1 MILLICVVLDCF
13 LVCLVISVLGG
24 VTCLR
29 DGFACECGCE
39 LVVDV
44 LGLDVFYGWWLDWCC
59 LLFIVCFC
67 CISLYAAV
75 LVFWFRIGV
84 VDCLVV

>member
-1 MILLICVVLDCF
+1 MVLLICVVLDCF

-39 LVVDV
+39 L
-44 LGLDVFYGWWLDWCC
+44 GLMCWVWMCFMVGGWIGVACC
-59 LLFIVCFC
+59 LLCVFVVFRCMLLCWFSGSGLVLLIV
-67 CISLYAAV
+67 
-75 LVFWFRIGV
+75 
-84 VDCLVV
+84 